1 MSKFNVGQIVFL
13 FNGVD
18 SATKISLL
26 KITKVT
32 TIESANERKYEYIAE
47 TESGLNIKFKD
58 NHNGSIMNTRDAI
71 NALRRLSNE
80 AEIVAY

>member
-13 FNGVD
+13 FNGID

-26 KITKVT
+26 KITKIM
-32 TIESANERKYEYIAE
+32 TIESANEREYEYIAE
-47 TESGLNIKFKD
+47 TESGLNIKFVD
-58 NHNGSIMNTRDAI
+58 NHDGSIMNTGEAI

-80 AEIVAY
+80 AEIVAC